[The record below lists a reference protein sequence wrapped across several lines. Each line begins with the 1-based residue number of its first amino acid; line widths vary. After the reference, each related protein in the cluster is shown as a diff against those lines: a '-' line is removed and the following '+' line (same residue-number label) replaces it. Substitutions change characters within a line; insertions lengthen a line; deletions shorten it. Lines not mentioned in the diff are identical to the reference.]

1 MHISEFDYDLPDEL
15 IAQEPLEQRDASRML
30 VVDRRRQEC
39 VDSLFAKLPEYV
51 REHDVLVIN
60 NTRVFPARLRGRR
73 IPSGG
78 SVEVLLLRE
87 LKPLSWEALVR
98 PGHRL
103 RQGAQL
109 EFGEGRLRA
118 EVLNGSESHLR
129 QLRFDCNEPW
139 ESVLA
144 EIGETPLPP
153 YIKRSQGDSSLD
165 RARYQTLFARK
176 KGAVAAPTAGLHFT
190 PSVLKQLSERG
201 AQLAEIT
208 LHVGYGTFEP
218 VRVEEI
224 AQHRVASEHFEIHE
238 ESVQLINHARAQ
250 GGRVIAIGTTTT
262 RALESATNATGT
274 LEATR
279 TSAELTITPGYKF
292 RITDALL
299 TNFHLPKSSLLLL
312 ACAFG
317 GRELVL
323 QSYRHAVEAR
333 YRFYSYGDCMLVI

>member
-1 MHISEFDYDLPDEL
+1 MHISEFSYDLPDEL
-15 IAQEPLEQRDASRML
+15 IAQQPLEQRDASRML
-30 VVDRRRQEC
+30 VVDRGKEAW

-60 NTRVFPARLRGRR
+60 NTRVFPARLKGRR

-78 SVEVLLLRE
+78 RVEVLLLRE
-87 LKPLSWEALVR
+87 IKPLRWEALVR

-118 EVLNGSESHLR
+118 EVLNGSETHLR
-129 QLRFDCNEPW
+129 QLRFECKEPW
-139 ESVLA
+139 ESVLS

-165 RARYQTLFARK
+165 RERYQTLFARE

-190 PSVLKQLSERG
+190 PRIIEQLSERG

-224 AQHRVASEHFEIHE
+224 AEHRVAPENFEITE
-238 ESVQLINHARAQ
+238 ECVQIINNARAK
-250 GGRVIAIGTTTT
+250 GGRVIAIGTTST
-262 RALESATNATGT
+262 RALESATNSKGT

-279 TSAELTITPGYKF
+279 TSAKLTITPGYKF

-317 GRELVL
+317 GRDLIL
-323 QSYRHAVEAR
+323 QSYRHAVDAR